1 MGRMIIAAVHRPLDE
16 QRDMSPDPRMIDQPA
31 RRRFL
36 KFLAASPLLAGAADV
51 WAQQQGLP
59 DPMVWAPRSLDK
71 LIETPR
77 EALSVFDF
85 EPVMHKNVPPAHF
98 GYMAT
103 GIDDEVTLRA
113 NREGFQKFQLLP
125 RRLVDVSQLDLTMEL
140 FGRSY
145 GSPVVLAPTGSNKA
159 FHEDGDLAVSRAA
172 RRTNNLQILSTVATA
187 SIEQAIEARGRPVW
201 FQLYPTN
208 KWAVAEALARRAE
221 TAGAETIVVT
231 ADVLARQNWE
241 TYVRLWRTDK
251 RNCAECHGLGLASF
265 VKRKP
270 NFDGL
275 DLSGIESTGAT
286 SLTWTFIK
294 RLRDTVKTKLVLKGL
309 MTAAD
314 ATLAVDNG
322 LDAIIVSNHGGRDDD
337 FGRSTVDALPEIIEA
352 VDGRIPVLVD
362 SGFRRG
368 TDIVKALALGARAVC
383 IGRPYLWGLGAFGQA
398 GVERVLDLLQQET
411 RAAMQQVGARALK
424 QLGPALVKRAS

>member
-1 MGRMIIAAVHRPLDE
+1 MPP
-16 QRDMSPDPRMIDQPA
+16 QSPMDQPA
-31 RRRFL
+31 SRRRFL
-36 KFLAASPLLAGAADV
+36 RYLAASPLLAGSDLL
-51 WAQQQGLP
+51 AQERRLA
-59 DPMVWAPRSLDK
+59 DPMVWAPRNLDK

-85 EPVMHKNVPPAHF
+85 EPVMHKNVPPSHF
-98 GYMAT
+98 GYMAS

-125 RRLVDVSQLDLTMEL
+125 RRLVDVSQLDLSLEL
-140 FGRSY
+140 FGRTY

-172 RRTNNLQILSTVATA
+172 RRSNNLQILSTVATA

-208 KWAVAEALARRAE
+208 KWAVAEALAKRAE
-221 TAGAETIVVT
+221 KAGAETIVVT
-231 ADVLARQNWE
+231 VDVLARQNWE
-241 TYVRLWRTDK
+241 TYVRLWRTDT

-286 SLTWTFIK
+286 NLTWSFIK
-294 RLRDTVKTKLVLKGL
+294 RLRDSVKTKLVLKGL

-337 FGRSTVDALPEIIEA
+337 FGRSTIDALPEIVEA

-383 IGRPYLWGLGAFGQA
+383 IGRPYLWGLGAFGQT

-424 QLGPALVKRAS
+424 QLGPALVKRASQG